1 MVKEVKNQSL
11 IKVKNYFF
19 STLRNHCIAWEN
31 PNFENAVF
39 KIYLTAYERTSEEN
53 KKFWK

>member
-1 MVKEVKNQSL
+1 M
-11 IKVKNYFF
+11 KNYFF